1 MKVMIATFGVK
12 SGGITEGIKKFGCEK
27 LILFLSKTPQ
37 AKESVGELKKIEK
50 RVKEMNIPM
59 QKVIVSPYALMEN
72 VQKIKEYV
80 KSQEGNEVTLN
91 VTGGR
96 KTLCLAAT
104 LAGFVSNPKRIVY
117 IPEDYNQT
125 IEIPRFTVKQ
135 KFLPKQKQG
144 ILKVIGKN
152 TTYEEIEKSAR
163 KKYHALMK
171 QLRELETMELIEISK
186 KRPHTYTIKPSG
198 ELLRDL

>member
-1 MKVMIATFGVK
+1 MKVMIATFGVE
-12 SGGITEGIKKFGCEK
+12 SGGIRDGMKQFDCEK
-27 LILFLSKTPQ
+27 LFLLLSEKSQ
-37 AKESVGELKKIEK
+37 KKKSVSELRKIEK
-50 RVKEMNIPM
+50 KAKQMNIPM
-59 QKVIVSPYALMEN
+59 QKVIVSPYTLMEN
-72 VQKIKEYV
+72 VQKIKELI

-117 IPEDYNQT
+117 IPEDYQT

-135 KFLPKQKQG
+135 KFVPKQKQG
-144 ILKVIGKN
+144 ILRVIGKN
-152 TTYEEIEKSAR
+152 TTYEEIEKSVG

-171 QLRELETMELIEISK
+171 QLRELETMDLIEISK